1 MKRFPIVLAA
11 LVLLLVP
18 FAADAA
24 SPDIVISQVY
34 GGGGN
39 AGATWKNDF
48 VELFNRGTTAIDV
61 STWSVQYAAT
71 GGTSWQRTNLSGLIA
86 PGHYYLVQE
95 VAGAGGTVNLPTPDA
110 VGTIAMAAGAGKVA
124 LVNVSTALSGSCP
137 VGATIVDFVG
147 YGTTTNCFEGS
158 GPTAPL
164 TNTTAALRANSGCT
178 DTDNN
183 SSDFATGAPN
193 PRNTAS
199 PTFAC
204 AGISLSINDVTV
216 TEGNSGTT
224 TATFTVSLSAP
235 APTGGVSFSIATQ
248 DNTATVADGDY
259 VGKALVGQSISAGF
273 QTYLFDVTVNGDL
286 KVEPNETFF
295 VNVSNVVGTGVTVA
309 DGQGVGT
316 ITNDDV
322 ILTPIHDIQGSGT
335 TSPFAGSVLSTS
347 GIVTG
352 VKSNGFFIQAR
363 DSDVDADP
371 NTSEGV
377 FVFTSSAPPVTA
389 AVGNEVIVT
398 GQIQEFIPSAD
409 LNSPPATEIASPSV
423 IPLTTGNPLPAP
435 VTLTAADTNPAGSI
449 EQLERFEGMR
459 VHVDSLTVVAPT
471 QGTVNEA
478 NATSTSSGVFYGVI
492 TGVARPFREPG
503 VEVPNP
509 LPAGAPC
516 CVPRFDGNPER
527 LRVDSDG
534 LIGATR
540 LEVTTGAVVTNLTGP
555 LDYSFRTYTI
565 LPDPGSSP
573 SVTGNIS
580 AIPVPVPASSEFT
593 VASFNTER
601 FFDTVNDPAVDD
613 VALTAAAFA
622 NRLNKASLA
631 IRNVMRTPDILGV
644 EEMENLTTLQAL
656 AAKVNGDAVLAGD
669 PNPNY
674 QAYLVEG
681 NDIGGIDVG
690 FLVKGSPRVNV
701 LDVTQ
706 YNKDETYIDPNT
718 GDPALLNDRP
728 SLILRAE
735 VQPLVGPLFPIT
747 VIVNHLRSLSGVDDP
762 VDGNRVRTKR
772 RAQAES
778 LANLIQARQTAN
790 PNERIV
796 LVGDF
801 NAYQFSDG
809 YVDVIGTVK
818 GTPAPADEVVLA
830 SSDLVN
836 PDLTNL
842 VDTLPP
848 DQRYSYSFDGDG
860 QVLDHVL
867 VTSDLLELVRTFAF
881 ARNDADFPESY
892 RGVATR
898 PERVSDHDMPVATF
912 RFPSADLSVT
922 VSASSSSVTT
932 GSSVTYT
939 LTVSNAGPT
948 SASGVTV
955 TDDLPAALTFVSCAS
970 TGTGTCGSSGNHVTV
985 TFPSLASGASQT
997 ITLVA
1002 TLGCA
1007 LANGAAVSNAATV
1020 SSATA
1025 DPNGSN
1031 DTATASLTASNPP
1044 PAISCPAPVVLGN
1057 DPGRCSAAVDPGAAT
1072 AVDNCPGAAV
1082 VGVRGD
1088 GRPLTDPYPV
1098 GTTTI
1103 TWTATDSGGAAASC
1117 TQTVTVSDTQPPAI
1131 GAALPSPSSL
1141 WPPNHKMVAVTVSY
1155 TASDNCTAAPGCTLA
1170 VTSNEPLAVGDV
1182 VIVDAHHVQLRAE
1195 RLGSGSG
1202 RNYTIVVTCTDAK
1215 GNASSRTATV
1225 TVPHDQG
1232 N

>member
-1 MKRFPIVLAA
+1 
-11 LVLLLVP
+11 
-18 FAADAA
+18 
-24 SPDIVISQVY
+24 
-34 GGGGN
+34 
-39 AGATWKNDF
+39 
-48 VELFNRGTTAIDV
+48 
-61 STWSVQYAAT
+61 
-71 GGTSWQRTNLSGLIA
+71 
-86 PGHYYLVQE
+86 
-95 VAGAGGTVNLPTPDA
+95 
-110 VGTIAMAAGAGKVA
+110 MAAGAGKVA
-124 LVNVSTALSGSCP
+124 LVTTTTPLGCNGGSTPCSPAAL
-137 VGATIVDFVG
+137 ATIVDLVG
-147 YGTTTNCFEGS
+147 YGGANFFEGS
-158 GPTAPL
+158 GPTAAL
-164 TNTTAALRANSGCT
+164 TNTTAASRANSGCT

-183 SSDFATGAPN
+183 ASDFATGAPN

-199 PTFAC
+199 TPAPC
-204 AGISLSINDVTV
+204 GGITLSINDITA
-216 TEGNSGTT
+216 TEGNSGST

-235 APTGGVSFSIATQ
+235 APAGGVTFNVSTQ
-248 DNTATVADGDY
+248 DDTATVADGDY
-259 VGKALVGQSISAGF
+259 AGSALVGQSISAGF
-273 QTYLFDVTVNGDL
+273 QTYTFDVTVNGDL

-295 VNVSNVVGTGVTVA
+295 VNVSNVVGSGVTIA

-316 ITNDDV
+316 IANDDF
-322 ILTPIHDIQGSGT
+322 ILTPIHDIQGSGS
-335 TSPFAGSVLSTS
+335 TSPVAGSVLSTS

-371 NTSEGV
+371 DTSEGV
-377 FVFTSSAPPVTA
+377 FVFTSSAPPAAA

-398 GQIQEFIPSAD
+398 GQVQEFIPSSD
-409 LNSPPATEIASPSV
+409 PSSPPATEITSPSV
-423 IPLTTGNPLPAP
+423 FLLTTGNPLPVP
-435 VTLTAADTNPAGSI
+435 VTLTAADTSPTGSI

-459 VHVDSLTVVAPT
+459 VRVDSLTAVAPT

-478 NATSTSSGVFYGVI
+478 NATSTSNGVFYGVI
-492 TGVARPFREPG
+492 TGVTRPFREPG
-503 VEVPNP
+503 IQVPDP
-509 LPAGAPC
+509 LPPGSPC
-516 CVPRFDGNPER
+516 CVLRFDANPER

-540 LEVTTGAVVTNLTGP
+540 LDVTTGAVVTNLTGP

-573 SVTGNIS
+573 SVSGAIS
-580 AIPVPVPASSEFT
+580 AIPVRLPAGDEFT

-601 FFDTVNDPAVDD
+601 FFDTANDPAVGE
-613 VALTAAAFA
+613 VVLTAAAFA

-656 AAKVNGDAVLAGD
+656 ATKVNADAVLAGD
-669 PNPNY
+669 PNPDY

-690 FLVKGSPRVNV
+690 FLVKGPPRVNV

-718 GDPALLNDRP
+718 GLPALLNDRP

-762 VDGNRVRTKR
+762 ADARVRTKR

-778 LANLIQARQTAN
+778 LANLIQARQTDD
-790 PNERIV
+790 PSERIV

-818 GTPAPADEVVLA
+818 GAPAPADEVVLA
-830 SSDLVN
+830 SSDLVS

-842 VDTLPP
+842 VDTLPA
-848 DQRYSYSFDGDG
+848 DERYSYSFDGDG

-867 VTSDLLELVRTFAF
+867 VTSHLLELVRSFAY

-898 PERVSDHDMPVATF
+898 PERVSDHDMPVAYF
-912 RFPSADLSVT
+912 RFPSADLSVA

-932 GSSVTYT
+932 GTSVTYT

-955 TDDLPAALTFVSCAS
+955 TDDLPAALTLVSCAS
-970 TGTGTCGSSGNHVTV
+970 TGAGTCGGSANHVTV
-985 TFPSLASGASQT
+985 TFPSFASGASQT

-1002 TLGCA
+1002 TLSCA
-1007 LANGAAVSNAATV
+1007 LADGAAVSNAATV
-1020 SSATA
+1020 SSASA
-1025 DPNGSN
+1025 DPNATN
-1031 DTATASLTASNPP
+1031 DTATASVTASNPP
-1044 PAISCPAPVVLGN
+1044 PS
-1057 DPGRCSAAVDPGAAT
+1057 
-1072 AVDNCPGAAV
+1072 
-1082 VGVRGD
+1082 
-1088 GRPLTDPYPV
+1088 
-1098 GTTTI
+1098 
-1103 TWTATDSGGAAASC
+1103 
-1117 TQTVTVSDTQPPAI
+1117 I
-1131 GAALPSPSSL
+1131 GAVSPSPSLL
-1141 WPPNHKMVAVTVSY
+1141 WPANHKMVAVTVSY
-1155 TASDNCTAAPGCTLA
+1155 TASDNCPGAPGCILA
-1170 VTSNEPLAVGDV
+1170 VTSNEALAAGDV

-1202 RNYTIVVTCTDAK
+1202 RTYTIAVTCTDAM
-1215 GNASSRTATV
+1215 ASASTRTATV

-1232 N
+1232 DQ

>member
-1 MKRFPIVLAA
+1 MKRFPILLAA
-11 LVLLLVP
+11 LALLLS

-24 SPDIVISQVY
+24 SPNIVISQVY

-39 AGATWKNDF
+39 TGATWKNDF
-48 VELFNRGTTAIDV
+48 VELFNRGTTTIDV
-61 STWSVQYAAT
+61 STWSVQYAST
-71 GGTSWQRTNLSGLIA
+71 TGTSWQRTNLSGSIA

-95 VAGAGGTVNLPTPDA
+95 AAGTGGTVNLPTPDA
-110 VGTIAMAAGAGKVA
+110 IGTIAMAAGAGKVA
-124 LVNVSTALSGSCP
+124 LVSSQTTIASGTACP
-137 VGATIVDFVG
+137 NASVVDFVG
-147 YGTTTNCFEGS
+147 YGTGTTCFEGS

-164 TNTTAALRANSGCT
+164 SNTTAALRANSGCT
-178 DTDNN
+178 DTDQN
-183 SSDFATGAPN
+183 SSDFSAVVPN

-204 AGISLSINDVTV
+204 AGITLSINDVAV

-235 APTGGVSFSIATQ
+235 APPGGVTFSVATQ

-335 TSPFAGSVLSTS
+335 TSPFVGSVLSTS

-371 NTSEGV
+371 DTSEGV
-377 FVFTSSAPPVTA
+377 FVFTSSAPPATA

-398 GQIQEFIPSAD
+398 GQIQEFIPSSD
-409 LNSPPATEIASPSV
+409 PSSPPATEIASPSV
-423 IPLTTGNPLPAP
+423 ILLTTGNPPPAP
-435 VTLTAADTNPAGSI
+435 ITLTAADTSPTGSI

-478 NATSTSSGVFYGVI
+478 NATSTSNGVFYGVI

-516 CVPRFDGNPER
+516 CVTRFDANPER

-565 LPDPGSSP
+565 LPDPGSPP

-580 AIPVPVPASSEFT
+580 AIPVRPPAGDEFT

-601 FFDTVNDPAVDD
+601 FFDTVNDPSVDD
-613 VALTAAAFA
+613 VALTPAAFA
-622 NRLNKASLA
+622 LRLGKASLA

-656 AAKVNGDAVLAGD
+656 AAKVNGDAVLEGD

-681 NDIGGIDVG
+681 NDVGGIDVG
-690 FLVKGSPRVNV
+690 FLVKGAPRVTV

-718 GDPALLNDRP
+718 GLPALLNDRP

-818 GTPAPADEVVLA
+818 GTPTPADEVVLA

-848 DQRYSYSFDGDG
+848 GQRYSYSFDGDG

-867 VTSDLLELVRTFAF
+867 VTSNLLELVRSFAF

-922 VSASSSSVTT
+922 VSASSSSVVT
-932 GSSVTYT
+932 GTSVTYT

-970 TGTGTCGSSGNHVTV
+970 TGTGACGGSGNHVTV
-985 TFPSLASGASQT
+985 AFPSLASGASSTMT
-997 ITLVA
+997 IVA
-1002 TLGCA
+1002 TLDCA
-1007 LANGAAVSNAATV
+1007 LADGTAVSNAATV

-1031 DTATASLTASNPP
+1031 DTATASVTASNPP
-1044 PAISCPAPVVLGN
+1044 PV
-1057 DPGRCSAAVDPGAAT
+1057 
-1072 AVDNCPGAAV
+1072 
-1082 VGVRGD
+1082 
-1088 GRPLTDPYPV
+1088 
-1098 GTTTI
+1098 
-1103 TWTATDSGGAAASC
+1103 
-1117 TQTVTVSDTQPPAI
+1117 I
-1131 GAALPSPSSL
+1131 GAVSPSPSSL

-1170 VTSNEPLAVGDV
+1170 VTGNEPLAAGDV

-1195 RLGSGSG
+1195 RLGSASG
-1202 RNYTIVVTCTDAK
+1202 RTYTIAVTCTDAN
-1215 GNASSRTATV
+1215 GSASTRSATV

>member
-24 SPDIVISQVY
+24 SPNIVISQVY

-39 AGATWKNDF
+39 AGATLKNDF
-48 VELFNRGTTAIDV
+48 VELFNRGTTTV
-61 STWSVQYAAT
+61 NVTGWSVQYASSA
-71 GGTSWQRTNLSGLIA
+71 GTSWAVTALSGSIA
-86 PGHYYLVQE
+86 PGKYYLVQE
-95 VAGAGGTVNLPTPDA
+95 AAGSGGTVNLPTPDA
-110 VGTIAMAAGAGKVA
+110 TGSIAMSATAAKVA
-124 LVNVSTALSGSCP
+124 IVNNLTALTGTCP
-137 VGATIVDFVG
+137 TGGTIVDLVG
-147 YGTTTNCFEGS
+147 YDGASCFEGAA
-158 GPTAPL
+158 TAAL
-164 TNTTAALRANSGCT
+164 TNTTAAVRANSGCT

-183 SSDFATGAPN
+183 AADFTVGTPN
-193 PRNTAS
+193 PRNSAS

-204 AGISLSINDVTV
+204 AGITLSINDVTV

-235 APTGGVSFSIATQ
+235 APAGGVTFNVATQ

-259 VGKALVGQSISAGF
+259 IGKALVGQSISAGF

-286 KVEPNETFF
+286 QVEPNETFF
-295 VNVSNVVGTGVTVA
+295 VNVSNVVGTGVAVA

-335 TSPFAGSVLSTS
+335 TSPFVGSVLSTT

-371 NTSEGV
+371 DTSEGV
-377 FVFTSSAPPVTA
+377 FVFTSSAPPAAA

-409 LNSPPATEIASPSV
+409 LNSPPATEIVSPSV
-423 IPLTTGNPLPAP
+423 ILLTTGNALPAP

-459 VHVDSLTVVAPT
+459 VHLDSLTVVAPT

-478 NATSTSSGVFYGVI
+478 NATSTSNGVFYGVI

-503 VEVPNP
+503 IQVPDP
-509 LPAGAPC
+509 LPPGSPC
-516 CVPRFDGNPER
+516 CVPRFDANPER

-540 LEVTTGAVVTNLTGP
+540 LEVTTGAVVTDLTGP

-580 AIPVPVPASSEFT
+580 AIPVRAPTGDEFT
-593 VASFNTER
+593 VASFNMER
-601 FFDTVNDPAVDD
+601 FFDTANDPGVDD
-613 VALTAAAFA
+613 VALTPAAFA
-622 NRLNKASLA
+622 TRLNKASLA
-631 IRNVMRTPDILGV
+631 IRNVLQTPDILGV
-644 EEMENLTTLQAL
+644 VEMENLSTLQDL
-656 AAKVNGDAVLAGD
+656 AAKVNGDAVLERD

-681 NDIGGIDVG
+681 NDVGGIDVG
-690 FLVKGSPRVNV
+690 FLVKGGPRVNV

-706 YNKDETYIDPNT
+706 YNKDETYVDPNT
-718 GDPALLNDRP
+718 GKPALLNDRP

-735 VQPLVGPLFPIT
+735 VQPLAGPLFPIT

-762 VDGNRVRTKR
+762 ADGNRVRTKR

-778 LANLIQARQTAN
+778 LANLVQARQTAD

-818 GTPAPADEVVLA
+818 GAPAPADEVVLA

-848 DQRYSYSFDGDG
+848 GQRYSFSFDGNG
-860 QVLDHVL
+860 QALDHVL
-867 VTSDLLELVRTFAF
+867 VTSNLLELVRAFAF

-912 RFPSADLSVT
+912 QFPSADLSVT
-922 VSASSSSVTT
+922 VSASSSSATT
-932 GSSVTYT
+932 GTSVTYT

-948 SASGVTV
+948 SASAVTV
-955 TDDLPAALTFVSCAS
+955 ADDLPAALTFVSCAS
-970 TGTGTCGSSGNHVTV
+970 TGTGTCGGSGNHVTV

-997 ITLVA
+997 ITLLT

-1007 LANGAAVSNAATV
+1007 LADGTAVSNAATV

-1031 DTATASLTASNPP
+1031 DTATASVTASNPP
-1044 PAISCPAPVVLGN
+1044 PAI
-1057 DPGRCSAAVDPGAAT
+1057 
-1072 AVDNCPGAAV
+1072 
-1082 VGVRGD
+1082 D
-1088 GRPLTDPYPV
+1088 GL
-1098 GTTTI
+1098 
-1103 TWTATDSGGAAASC
+1103 
-1117 TQTVTVSDTQPPAI
+1117 
-1131 GAALPSPSSL
+1131 SPSTSLL
-1141 WPPNHKMVAVTVSY
+1141 WPPNHKMVPVTVSY

-1170 VTSNEPLAVGDV
+1170 VTCNEPLAAGDV

-1195 RLGSGSG
+1195 RVGSGSG
-1202 RNYTIVVTCTDAK
+1202 RTYTIAVTCTDAV
-1215 GNASSRTATV
+1215 GGASTRTATV
-1225 TVPHDQG
+1225 DVPHDQG
-1232 N
+1232 K

>member
-18 FAADAA
+18 FAADAV

-39 AGATWKNDF
+39 SGATLKNDF
-48 VELFNRGTTAIDV
+48 VELFNRGTTTV
-61 STWSVQYAAT
+61 TVTGWSVQYASST
-71 GGTSWQRTNLSGLIA
+71 GTTWKVTALSGSIA
-86 PGHYYLVQE
+86 PGKYYLVQE
-95 VAGAGGTVNLPTPDA
+95 AQGLGGTVNLPIADA
-110 VGTIAMAAGAGKVA
+110 VGTLAMSATAGKVA
-124 LVNVSTALSGSCP
+124 LVTNGTTLSGICP
-137 VGATIVDFVG
+137 TGSTIADFVG
-147 YGTTTNCFEGS
+147 YDGANCFEGAGATPAPS
-158 GPTAPL
+158 NSTAE
-164 TNTTAALRANSGCT
+164 LRAQGGCT
-178 DTDNN
+178 DTNN
-183 SSDFATGAPN
+183 NASDFATGAPT
-193 PRNTAS
+193 PRNSGS
-199 PTFAC
+199 PF
-204 AGISLSINDVTV
+204 NDC
-216 TEGNSGTT
+216 
-224 TATFTVSLSAP
+224 SAP
-235 APTGGVSFSIATQ
+235 PPPTPV
-248 DNTATVADGDY
+248 
-259 VGKALVGQSISAGF
+259 L
-273 QTYLFDVTVNGDL
+273 
-286 KVEPNETFF
+286 
-295 VNVSNVVGTGVTVA
+295 
-309 DGQGVGT
+309 T
-316 ITNDDV
+316 I
-322 ILTPIHDIQGSGT
+322 HEIQGSGS
-335 TSPFAGSVLSTS
+335 TSPYAGQTVTTTLA
-347 GIVTG
+347 IVTG
-352 VKSNGFFIQAR
+352 LKSNGFFIQTPQGQE
-363 DSDVDADP
+363 DADP
-371 NTSEGV
+371 GTSEGV
-377 FVFTSSAPPVTA
+377 FVFTSSAPPAGLHAGGAVT
-389 AVGNEVIVT
+389 VRGTV
-398 GQIQEFIPSAD
+398 QEFVPSSD
-409 LNSPPATEIASPSV
+409 PSSPPTTEIGASPTVTIVS
-423 IPLTTGNPLPAP
+423 TGNSLPPA
-435 VTLTAADTNPAGSI
+435 VTLTAADTSPTGSI

-459 VHVDSLTVVAPT
+459 VYVDSLTVVAPT
-471 QGTVNEA
+471 QGTINEA
-478 NATSTSSGVFYGVI
+478 NATSTTNGVFYGVI

-503 VEVPNP
+503 IEVPDP
-509 LPAGAPC
+509 FPPGSPC
-516 CVPRFDGNPER
+516 CVPRFDANPER

-534 LIGATR
+534 QPGAAA

-555 LDYSFRTYTI
+555 LDYAFRTYTI
-565 LPDPGSSP
+565 LPDPPPAAAP
-573 SVTGNIS
+573 SVSGILS
-580 AIPVPVPASSEFT
+580 AIPVRFPAGDEFT
-593 VASFNTER
+593 VASFNMER
-601 FFDTVNDPAVDD
+601 SFDTVNDPGVDD
-613 VALTAAAFA
+613 VALTPAAFA
-622 NRLNKASLA
+622 TRLGKASLA

-644 EEMENLTTLQAL
+644 EEVENLSTLQAV
-656 AAKVNGDAVLAGD
+656 AARVNADAVAAGD
-669 PNPNY
+669 PDPNY

-690 FLVKGSPRVNV
+690 FLVKGAPRVTV

-706 YNKDETYIDPNT
+706 EGKTATYINPLS
-718 GDPALLNDRP
+718 GQPELLNDRP
-728 SLILRAE
+728 SLVLRAT
-735 VQPLVGPLFPIT
+735 VQPASGPTVPIT

-762 VDGNRVRTKR
+762 VDGPRVRAKR
-772 RAQAES
+772 RAQAEF
-778 LANLIQARQTAN
+778 LADLVQARQTAN

-848 DQRYSYSFDGDG
+848 DQRYSYSFDGNG

-898 PERVSDHDMPVATF
+898 PERVSDHDMPVAYF
-912 RFPSADLSVT
+912 RFPSVDLSMT

-932 GSSVTYT
+932 GTSVTYT

-970 TGTGTCGSSGNHVTV
+970 TGTGTCGGSANHVTV

-1007 LANGAAVSNAATV
+1007 LADGTAVSNAATV

-1031 DTATASLTASNPP
+1031 DTATASVTASNPP
-1044 PAISCPAPVVLGN
+1044 PAISCPAPVVVGN
-1057 DPGRCSAAVDPGAAT
+1057 GPGQCSAAVDPGAAT
-1072 AVDNCPGAAV
+1072 AVDNCPGTAV

-1117 TQTVTVSDTQPPAI
+1117 TQTVTVNDTQPPAI
-1131 GAALPSPSSL
+1131 GAVSPSPSLL
-1141 WPPNHKMVAVTVSY
+1141 WPPNHKLVAVTVSY

-1170 VTSNEPLAVGDV
+1170 VTSNEPLALGDV
-1182 VIVDAHHVQLRAE
+1182 VIVDAHHVQLWAE

-1202 RNYTIVVTCTDAK
+1202 RTYTIAVTCTDAK
-1215 GNASSRTATV
+1215 GNASTRTATV

-1232 N
+1232 E